1 MFGMK
6 PITGTMVDSLLF
18 SASLLGILLLFSTFI
33 RVKLQFLRK
42 YYISASL
49 IAGLIGLILGPEVL
63 GIIPKDIISSWGA
76 LSGRLIILVLAPM
89 LITGS
94 FPKLGKL
101 GRVTGGQCTW
111 SYLAT
116 SAQYAIPC
124 LLSAL
129 IFTPFMNVNPLFAAI
144 VEEGWAGGHGT
155 AGGMKMVFDSLSY
168 GDGSSL
174 AITSATIGLL
184 YGVIGGTI
192 AINYAARKG

>member
-76 LSGRLIILVLAPM
+76 LSGRLIYFGACSDAYYRQLSETWKIRTRNRRAMYMVLFGHICP
-89 LITGS
+89 ICNS
-94 FPKLGKL
+94 
-101 GRVTGGQCTW
+101 
-111 SYLAT
+111 
-116 SAQYAIPC
+116 
-124 LLSAL
+124 LL
-129 IFTPFMNVNPLFAAI
+129 T
-144 VEEGWAGGHGT
+144 
-155 AGGMKMVFDSLSY
+155 
-168 GDGSSL
+168 
-174 AITSATIGLL
+174 
-184 YGVIGGTI
+184 
-192 AINYAARKG
+192 